1 MLVKDVMT
9 EKVITVTPETRIEE
23 IARLF
28 LDHHISGVPVVDE
41 TGGLAGLVSEGD
53 LMRRVADADTP
64 RRSWWL
70 ELFAGNGAGAADYVK
85 AHGRHAHDVMTR
97 DVITVPED
105 MAIGRA
111 AAVLE
116 KYRIKRIP
124 VLRDGKLVG
133 IVSRS
138 NLLQGLSVAPAIP
151 EPSTDDRV
159 IRARILEALTDVP
172 GIQVSLVNV
181 LVSDGVAT
189 IYGVVES
196 DFEANAIRLAAEEAV
211 GEGKV
216 DIQLGRLPSW
226 GYGYGL

>member
-9 EKVITVTPETRIEE
+9 TKVVTVTPETRIDE

-28 LDHHISGVPVVDE
+28 LDHHISGVPVVDKA
-41 TGGLAGLVSEGD
+41 GGLVGLVSEGD
-53 LMRRVADADTP
+53 LLRRVADSDAP

-70 ELFAGNGAGAADYVK
+70 ELFAGSGPSAADYVK
-85 AHGRHAHDVMTR
+85 THGRQARDVMTHE
-97 DVITVPED
+97 VITAPED
-105 MAIGRA
+105 MTIAKA

-116 KYRIKRIP
+116 KHRIKRIP
-124 VLRDGKLVG
+124 VLRDAKLVG

-138 NLLQGLSVAPAIP
+138 NLLQGLALAPATP

-159 IRARILEALTDVP
+159 IRARILEALADVP

-181 LVSDGVAT
+181 LVKDGLAS
-189 IYGVVES
+189 IYGVVDS
-196 DFEANAIRLAAEEAV
+196 DFEANAVRLAAEVAI

-216 DIQLGRLPSW
+216 DIQLGRLPAW
-226 GYGYGL
+226 GYGYGI

>member
-1 MLVKDVMT
+1 MLIKDVMT
-9 EKVITVTPETRIEE
+9 TKVVTVTPETRIDE

-41 TGGLAGLVSEGD
+41 AGGLLGLVGEGD
-53 LMRRVADADTP
+53 LMRRVADSDAP

-70 ELFAGNGAGAADYVK
+70 EFFAGSGPSAADYVK
-85 AHGRHAHDVMTR
+85 THGRQARDVMTR
-97 DVITVPED
+97 KVLTVPED
-105 MAIGRA
+105 MTIAKA
-111 AAVLE
+111 AALLE
-116 KYRIKRIP
+116 KHRIKRLP

-138 NLLQGLSVAPAIP
+138 NLLQGLSLAPASP

-159 IRARILEALTDVP
+159 IRARILEALADVP

-181 LVSDGVAT
+181 LVSDGVAS
-189 IYGVVES
+189 IYGVVDS

-216 DIQLGRLPSW
+216 DIQLGRLSAW
-226 GYGYGL
+226 GYGYGI

>member
-1 MLVKDVMT
+1 MLIKDIMT
-9 EKVITVTPETRIEE
+9 KKVITVTPETGIEE

-28 LDHHISGVPVVDE
+28 LKYHISGVPVVDKA
-41 TGGLAGLVSEGD
+41 GDLVGLVSEGD
-53 LMRRVADADTP
+53 LVRRVADADTP

-70 ELFAGNGAGAADYVK
+70 ELFAGNVSGAADYVK
-85 AHGRHAHDVMTR
+85 AHGRQAQDVMTR
-97 DVITVPED
+97 EVITVPDD

-116 KYRIKRIP
+116 KHRIKRIP
-124 VLRDGKLVG
+124 ILHDGKLVG

-138 NLLQGLSVAPAIP
+138 NLLQGLSLAPASP
-151 EPSTDDRV
+151 EPSTDDRLL
-159 IRARILEALTDVP
+159 RARILEALSDVP

-181 LVSDGVAT
+181 LVRDGVAS

-196 DFEANAIRLAAEEAV
+196 DFEANAIRLAAEEVA
-211 GEGKV
+211 GEGQV
-216 DIQLGRLPSW
+216 DIQLGRLPAW